1 MHIDYFSGEAA
12 DLKRGH
18 RGADDVLSVLAKHS
32 RVSTWDMSELSW
44 LRAAIDDLERRG
56 FIVAQEEPYPWH
68 RYKLTDAGLA
78 TLTHNVEL
86 TGTL

>member
-18 RGADDVLSVLAKHS
+18 RGANDVLAVLERHP

-44 LRAAIDDLERRG
+44 LCAAIDDLERRG
-56 FIVAQEEPYPWH
+56 LIAAQEEPYPWH

-78 TLTHNVEL
+78 ILTHNVK
-86 TGTL
+86 